1 MTEPAPTGPTPQPDA
16 TPPGAGL
23 AALLARPGPLCVLL
37 ALVTLAVFWPLKNC
51 DFISCDDPRYILS
64 NPHVRQGL
72 TLDGVSWAFGA
83 GYASNWH
90 PLTWLSHMLDVEL
103 FGLHPGGAHLVNL
116 LLHVANSVL
125 LFVLLRELTGAHWR
139 SAWVAALFALHPLHV
154 ESVAWISERKDV
166 LSTLFWMLTLLLYGR
181 YVRESKVQGPQSR
194 VFYGLALGC
203 FVLGLMSKPMVV
215 SLPGVLLLLDYWP
228 LGRWNGARGKGRLRI
243 LWGLM
248 VEKTPFLVL
257 SGLSCAVTLMVQ
269 SRVLGSVTRYPMA
282 GRVENAFVSY
292 GRYLGKMLWP
302 EDLAL
307 PYPYPGQWPL
317 EWVGMAG
324 VLVLGL
330 SVGAVWVG
338 RKLPFVVT
346 GWYWFIGTL
355 LPVIGLVQVGTQSMA
370 DRYTYVPLVGLF
382 IVVAWGAEAALAR
395 GRIPWRVGAVAG
407 AVVVG
412 ACALRTMDQL
422 RYWRNSETLFRHTL
436 ALTSNNSPAY
446 DNLGYYLYDHGRW
459 EEAIQNYH
467 QALKVNPADPVA
479 YDDLGFCLYN
489 QSRVEE
495 AITNYERALSIK
507 PDDVN
512 ALNNLGTALTRRKQ
526 FPEAIRCFE
535 AALRLRPDYPDAHN
549 NLGVVLDGLGKTE
562 EAVRQYR
569 LALRFA
575 PDDVQAHNNLANA
588 LLGEGKDDEAI
599 HHYRQALQLDPDFTQ
614 ALNNLGWALAGHSR
628 YGEAIACYNRALQ
641 LKPDDEM
648 LHKNLGKILDRMGR
662 NDEAIGQYTETLR
675 LAPDDAEAHYC
686 LGGVLARSGRRD
698 EAVAHLTRA
707 LRLRPGN
714 ADIQR
719 ALQALGVTASE

>member
-1 MTEPAPTGPTPQPDA
+1 
-16 TPPGAGL
+16 
-23 AALLARPGPLCVLL
+23 
-37 ALVTLAVFWPLKNC
+37 
-51 DFISCDDPRYILS
+51 
-64 NPHVRQGL
+64 
-72 TLDGVSWAFGA
+72 
-83 GYASNWH
+83 
-90 PLTWLSHMLDVEL
+90 
-103 FGLHPGGAHLVNL
+103 
-116 LLHVANSVL
+116 
-125 LFVLLRELTGAHWR
+125 
-139 SAWVAALFALHPLHV
+139 
-154 ESVAWISERKDV
+154 
-166 LSTLFWMLTLLLYGR
+166 MLTLLLYGR

-228 LGRWNGARGKGRLRI
+228 LGRWNGAGAKGRLRI
-243 LWGLM
+243 LWGLL

-269 SRVLGSVTRYPMA
+269 SRALGSVTRYPMA

-307 PYPYPGQWPL
+307 PYPYPYPGQWPL

-324 VLVLGL
+324 VLVVGL
-330 SVGAVWVG
+330 SGGAVWVG

-395 GRIPWRVGAVAG
+395 GRIPWRAGAVAG

-436 ALTSNNSPAY
+436 ALTSNNSLAY

-489 QSRVEE
+489 HSRVEE

-507 PDDVN
+507 PDDAN
-512 ALNNLGTALTRRKQ
+512 TLKNLGVALAGRQ
-526 FPEAIRCFE
+526 QLAGAVQCFE
-535 AALRLRPDYPDAHN
+535 AALRAAPDYPEAHKSLAAALDQMGRSGEAIQHYRLAIRFAPDDTEAYN
-549 NLGVVLDGLGKTE
+549 NLGNLLLREGQAG
-562 EAVRQYR
+562 EAIDQYR
-569 LALRFA
+569 LALR
-575 PDDVQAHNNLANA
+575 
-588 LLGEGKDDEAI
+588 I
-599 HHYRQALQLDPDFTQ
+599 DPDRTEL
-614 ALNNLGWALAGHSR
+614 LNNLGWALAGHSR

-686 LGGVLARSGRRD
+686 LGCVLARSGRRD

-707 LRLRPGN
+707 LRLRPGY
-714 ADIQR
+714 AEAKR
-719 ALQALGVTASE
+719 ELQALGVPAPE